1 MDRVE
6 EYKENEIIRVIK
18 RLIND
23 EISKRI
29 DEIAEAQKQEPKLEI
44 EDYRSDIDEMIRD
57 YITYNVSVT
66 LDC

>member
-1 MDRVE
+1 M
-6 EYKENEIIRVIK
+6 ENTMNEAAVLRTL
-18 RLIND
+18 RAMIND

-29 DEIAEAQKQEPKLEI
+29 DIITDAKEFEI

-57 YITYNVSVT
+57 YINYNVSVT